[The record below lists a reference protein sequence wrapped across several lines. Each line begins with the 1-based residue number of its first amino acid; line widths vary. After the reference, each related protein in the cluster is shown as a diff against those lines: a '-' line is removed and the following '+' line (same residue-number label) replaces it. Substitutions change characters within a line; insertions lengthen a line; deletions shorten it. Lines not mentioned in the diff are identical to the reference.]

1 VKDLNIIDLIND
13 YRINDRAMR
22 ERKTVKTMGRNQFA
36 RVFRVLNIPSALM
49 RNKRLL
55 FTHDVTVNNVKLRPR
70 ASFTP
75 FISKARRLYQVPRRS
90 RT

>member
-22 ERKTVKTMGRNQFA
+22 ERKTAKTMGRNQFA

-55 FTHDVTVNNVKLRPR
+55 FTHDVTVNNVKPR
-70 ASFTP
+70 VSFTP
-75 FISKARRLYQVPRRS
+75 FISKARRLYRVPRRS
-90 RT
+90 KT